1 MHSGLPL
8 RKARST
14 WKSAVLTSCDG
25 RAIQAQAVRSGEVQ
39 GALRD
44 ERITRGS
51 LLSKRRIIGG
61 HRREKMTKKMPRL
74 IFQTGRDA
82 LNLRRELKRNQTDF
96 WGQLNISQSG
106 GSRYESGRVM
116 PEQVVLLLHLVYGT
130 EKQAGDLL
138 NYLRRIP
145 AEN

>member
-1 MHSGLPL
+1 
-8 RKARST
+8 
-14 WKSAVLTSCDG
+14 
-25 RAIQAQAVRSGEVQ
+25 
-39 GALRD
+39 
-44 ERITRGS
+44 
-51 LLSKRRIIGG
+51 
-61 HRREKMTKKMPRL
+61 MTKKMPRL

-138 NYLRRIP
+138 DYLRRIP

>member
-1 MHSGLPL
+1 
-8 RKARST
+8 
-14 WKSAVLTSCDG
+14 
-25 RAIQAQAVRSGEVQ
+25 
-39 GALRD
+39 
-44 ERITRGS
+44 
-51 LLSKRRIIGG
+51 
-61 HRREKMTKKMPRL
+61 MTKKMPRL